1 MPVNAVD
8 AAGVDLRRGTR
19 VAVADATL
27 TIPAGA
33 VTAVIGPNGSGKST
47 LLDAVVG
54 LVEPSA
60 GTIAVLGRPPREV
73 RRRVAYVPQSTRVH
87 EDLPITVREIVDLG
101 RYASLGARGWFR
113 AEDRRRVAESLE
125 RLDIGD
131 IAGRHLAELSG
142 GQRQRVFVAQGLAQD
157 RDLLLLDEPVT
168 GLDLTSSAIIAAVVA
183 GEREAGRT
191 VVFTTHDLVDAGT
204 ADHVVLLA
212 GRVVA
217 AGPPERVLTA
227 AHLADAYGLRA
238 ARFFDDAAHRPVEA
252 AHTHGERGPATHPHG
267 DRPPV

>member
-1 MPVNAVD
+1 MNAVETD
-8 AAGVDLRRGTR
+8 AAELRRGSR
-19 VAVADATL
+19 LALAAATL
-27 TIPAGA
+27 TLPAGR

-87 EDLPITVREIVDLG
+87 EEVPITVREVVALG
-101 RYASLGARGWFR
+101 RYATLGRRRPFR

-125 RLDIGD
+125 RLDLGD
-131 IAGRHLAELSG
+131 VARRHLGELSG

-168 GLDLTSSAIIAAVVA
+168 GLDLTSSAIIAAVIA

-191 VVFTTHDLVDAGT
+191 VVFTTHDLADAGT

-217 AGPPERVLTA
+217 AGPPERVLTPG
-227 AHLADAYGLRA
+227 HLADAYGLRA